1 MVVTNLR
8 YNVVHNACKLGF
20 TDRWAC
26 LLGMRKVGRQTRK
39 CDYTNIGCFR
49 SLHQP
54 IFCSALSA
62 DSTAVFIH
70 SQVASQVPVFGTKH
84 SVVSLHKPLCC
95 RGFHKINRDK
105 KRTSEDQTVLINKKK
120 RNICHISYIKLGL
133 SGHAGVQLF
142 RTESQSK
149 ALTMKADKKMY
160 LSVGFCKICIIFSS
174 SIVEK
179 QPRNQILILF

>member
-8 YNVVHNACKLGF
+8 YNVVHDACKLGF

-39 CDYTNIGCFR
+39 CANTNIGCFR

-54 IFCSALSA
+54 IFCSAVSA
-62 DSTAVFIH
+62 DSTAVSLFILRL
-70 SQVASQVPVFGTKH
+70 
-84 SVVSLHKPLCC
+84 LHKSQFWGQNIQLLTSQTTLCW
-95 RGFHKINRDK
+95 RGFHKRNSDK
-105 KRTSEDQTVLINKKK
+105 KRASEDQTVLINKKK
-120 RNICHISYIKLGL
+120 RNIFHLSYIRLGL

-149 ALTMKADKKMY
+149 ELTMKADKHVFVSG
-160 LSVGFCKICIIFSS
+160 L
-174 SIVEK
+174 
-179 QPRNQILILF
+179 L